1 MVSVAEVQ
9 SGLAC
14 DCYCPAC
21 GEPLI
26 ARKGLKN
33 VHHFAHHS
41 DADCASA
48 FETSVHLMA
57 KQIIAQE
64 KRLTTPQLTL
74 RERDTD
80 SDGFPTWQE
89 LTIPEANV
97 RCSSVDTEKE
107 VSNLKIDAVGRNHR
121 GAELLIEFFVTH
133 EVPGDKK
140 EKIRVLGKSAIEID
154 LSDVSYSI
162 TEAKLKDLIVES
174 TKTKDGFLEQATTV
188 TEKNYWPKKNLK
200 KRFGLSV
207 KGYSSYAPNI
217 ATCIHNVCAWELH
230 MLGQMFDRPRA

>member
-1 MVSVAEVQ
+1 MATKSQKIPFGLKGELMVSVAEVQ

-14 DCYCPAC
+14 GCHCPAC

-41 DADCASA
+41 DADCPSA

-97 RCSSVDTEKE
+97 RFSSVETEKE

-133 EVPGDKK
+133 EVPEEKK
-140 EKIRVLGKSAIEID
+140 DKIRDLRKSAIEID
-154 LSDVSYSI
+154 LSDVSYSV
-162 TEAKLKDLIVES
+162 TEAKLRYLIVES
-174 TKTKDGFLEQATTV
+174 TKNKRWISGARYHSHR
-188 TEKNYWPKKNLK
+188 EKLLAKKESKEEVWPE
-200 KRFGLSV
+200 R
-207 KGYSSYAPNI
+207 KGVLQLRNKYRHLYP
-217 ATCIHNVCAWELH
+217 
-230 MLGQMFDRPRA
+230 